1 MDFQQRDLLNL
12 IRETCQHPPKSV
24 GRQKGLTQIFRL
36 IARSGKLWK
45 ESGLDY
51 EDAWQQM
58 ALYFCQNLCTV
69 YDPDRSSVTT
79 WLNYYLKRR
88 LQEARGRQQ
97 KQKKHF
103 VSREIR
109 VGDEL
114 LDILEM
120 IPAPPDIRPMLEK
133 TREWAETDPTGEL
146 RRTHIRGRPDV
157 NCQFLILRRLPPETS
172 WEAIA
177 AEVGLPLTTLSSFYH
192 RNCLPR
198 LRKFAEMEGY
208 L

>member
-1 MDFQQRDLLNL
+1 MDFQERDLLKL
-12 IRETCQHPPKSV
+12 IQETCQHPPKSV
-24 GRQKGLTQIFRL
+24 GRQKGLTQIFRF
-36 IARSGKLWK
+36 IARSGKLWQ
-45 ESGLDY
+45 ESHPDY

-58 ALYFCQNLCTV
+58 ALYFCQNLCQV

-79 WLNYYLKRR
+79 WLNQYLKRR
-88 LQEARGRQQ
+88 LLDSRLRRQ
-97 KQKKHF
+97 KQKNRF
-103 VSREIR
+103 ISSQIA

-114 LDILEM
+114 FDILET
-120 IPAPPDIRPMLEK
+120 IPSPPDIRPMLEK
-133 TREWAETDPTGEL
+133 TRQWAETDPTGEL

-177 AEVGLPLTTLSSFYH
+177 AQVGLPFTTLSSFYH
-192 RNCLPR
+192 RNCVPH